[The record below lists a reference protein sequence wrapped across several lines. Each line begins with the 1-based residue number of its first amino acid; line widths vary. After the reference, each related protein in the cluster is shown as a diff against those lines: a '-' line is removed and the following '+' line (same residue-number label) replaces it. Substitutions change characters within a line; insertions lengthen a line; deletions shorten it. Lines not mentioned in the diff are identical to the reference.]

1 MIRFKRGDKF
11 KYVGTASAV
20 INGTAIRDFTG
31 WTLEA
36 QLRRK
41 ADGSLILQCDIYW
54 IDAATGKFVVDTG
67 TSPIDLSLSWPLG
80 LAEFDIR
87 FTSPTGER
95 TSTDTVSF
103 LIAAGVTR

>member
-11 KYVGTASAV
+11 KYIGTSTAV
-20 INGTAIRDFTG
+20 INGTLVQDFTG

-36 QLRRK
+36 QLRKK
-41 ADGSLILQCDIYW
+41 ADGSLILQCTIEW

-67 TSPIDLSLSWPLG
+67 ASGPDVSASWPLG

-87 FTSPTGER
+87 FTSPSGDR
-95 TSTDTVSF
+95 VSTDTMPF